1 MEKYIVEE
9 KDINKR
15 VDIYLS
21 EKIQDISRSKIKSM
35 IDDGDVLINNKRTKA
50 SAKLCVLDEI
60 IVDKKDKNDEIMIQD
75 MKLDIVYEDE
85 YVLVVNK
92 PRGMVV
98 HPANGNYENT
108 LVN

>member
-35 IDDGDVLINNKRTKA
+35 IDDGDV
-50 SAKLCVLDEI
+50 
-60 IVDKKDKNDEIMIQD
+60 
-75 MKLDIVYEDE
+75 
-85 YVLVVNK
+85 
-92 PRGMVV
+92 
-98 HPANGNYENT
+98 
-108 LVN
+108 

>member
-35 IDDGDVLINNKRTKA
+35 IDDEINSRK
-50 SAKLCVLDEI
+50 
-60 IVDKKDKNDEIMIQD
+60 
-75 MKLDIVYEDE
+75 
-85 YVLVVNK
+85 
-92 PRGMVV
+92 
-98 HPANGNYENT
+98 
-108 LVN
+108 